1 MIKYIILG
9 NGVGRMEKC
18 KVISIINWKGGV
30 GKTTLT
36 HNLAA
41 ALQEERI
48 NKELPRVLLIDLD
61 PQCNLSI
68 SCLEA
73 NEFERIVFKND
84 DKIYTIIDIFKEFLK
99 NDNPSI
105 DLKNYILNKEVRYT
119 PGYIYNYIDLIT
131 SHPNLIYTDMYIANF
146 DRDDKVEYNETSLVI
161 NKKAKISNE
170 YKFTIIKRMID
181 MVKDDYDFVLID
193 CPPNLNFITQNAL
206 FASDY
211 YIIPT
216 ILDRLSS
223 YGILSIKNAVESLN
237 ESFEK
242 FDCEYIPTEL
252 LGVVA
257 NNVRE
262 YGEQPKQ
269 SQYNILS
276 ELKSSIGDKMFEA
289 YITNGDGIARTSAL
303 AYPIFYLE
311 KEHKNAAKQSTQ
323 IISIAKEM
331 ISRL

>member
-1 MIKYIILG
+1 MD
-9 NGVGRMEKC
+9 NC

-30 GKTTLT
+30 GKTTIT
-36 HNLAA
+36 HNIAA
-41 ALQEERI
+41 ALQDKRTKKDKFPRI
-48 NKELPRVLLIDLD
+48 LLLDLD

-73 NEFERIVFKND
+73 NEFEKMLFKD
-84 DKIYTIIDIFKEFLK
+84 DNKIHTVIDIFKEFLK
-99 NDNPSI
+99 EDNPDI
-105 DLKNYILNKEVRYT
+105 NLNDYILNRKVRSN
-119 PGYIYNYIDLIT
+119 PGYVYTNLDIIT
-131 SHPNLIYTDMYIANF
+131 SNPNLIYTDMYIANF
-146 DRDDKVEYNETSLVI
+146 DRNNENEYNENSLII
-161 NKKAKISNE
+161 NKKATVSNE
-170 YKFTIIKRMID
+170 YKFTIIKRLLD
-181 MVKDDYDFVLID
+181 KVKDDYDFVLID

-223 YGILSIKNAVESLN
+223 YGILSIKNAVENLN
-237 ESFEK
+237 KSFEK
-242 FDCEYIPTEL
+242 FDCEYTDTKL
-252 LGVVA
+252 LGIIA

-262 YGEQPKQ
+262 YSEQPKE

-276 ELKSSIGDKMFEA
+276 EIKNSIGDKMFKA

-311 KEHKNAAKQSTQ
+311 DELKNATKQSEQ
-323 IISIAKEM
+323 IIEIAKEM
-331 ISRL
+331 LSKL